1 MTKNDTFNYPNF
13 SMLIRNSNLKKIQE
27 DLEENGI
34 VIIDKKQLG
43 YNDEYCIIT
52 FGIQTEEPE
61 DYDLEVLLNTMGGIA
76 IHEVDSNCVAILES
90 DVDEVSDIFC
100 WAGAGDILVG
110 ELLTPEECVYLLEK
124 FCKTINHQQKKVY
137 VSDKDGN
144 EAVLEES
151 GNILFKGDSPKY
163 KIGEYGTNEMVWWP
177 NIIEKLGSNFF
188 YLIQNETEDKDDDTY
203 SPNPW
208 DPKDNSYF
216 NDYDDYYY
224 YKERFDT

>member
-1 MTKNDTFNYPNF
+1 M
-13 SMLIRNSNLKKIQE
+13 
-27 DLEENGI
+27 
-34 VIIDKKQLG
+34 
-43 YNDEYCIIT
+43 
-52 FGIQTEEPE
+52 
-61 DYDLEVLLNTMGGIA
+61 
-76 IHEVDSNCVAILES
+76 
-90 DVDEVSDIFC
+90 
-100 WAGAGDILVG
+100 
-110 ELLTPEECVYLLEK
+110 
-124 FCKTINHQQKKVY
+124 Y

-144 EAVLEES
+144 EAVLDES

-224 YKERFDT
+224 KERFDT